1 MIVVSIG
8 LIKARILNAEL
19 MVKDLM
25 SGSLKPDKIIFC
37 VSKEPYLLDKGI
49 QPNELPKINNPKVEF
64 KYVENFGP
72 LRRISP
78 IVEEYYDRP
87 DTKIIIFDDDRKP
100 AIDTL
105 QKLVAFSNKYP
116 NIAVA
121 AAGNVWGGNK
131 QEYIN
136 NGVIYEHRHKHINGI
151 VLGWAI
157 KKHIEVHV
165 ANPGVGLLVKPKF
178 FSKDFFKWKEY
189 YDDEYYGISMTD
201 QTFINYSMAK
211 NGIRRF
217 VIPLN
222 YVSEYNSYGVG
233 LVHINKCLDY
243 KIKQLKLWKDTILS
257 NKPIGIRVRIVPLK
271 DGWILDKI
279 GEYLI
284 NGIDYAVVDLDFNK
298 PYDLTYFMHYSM
310 VRPCNSKIVGAYF
323 THRANKQF
331 EEKAK
336 EVNFAVCMNERY
348 KKVIEN
354 ITDNYVIYQP
364 TDLEKFKPKLVL
376 GFSGILNSGRKGKD
390 LLDMVTKLPFVDLK
404 MTLGKGLEK
413 NMNKFYNSL
422 DYILITSTIEGGPMS
437 LTEGLACGKE
447 IITSDVGMVD
457 QFKDCKY
464 VHIYDRNK
472 PETLTNLLK
481 ELYQKKLEIRKT
493 VEKYSIKNFVDE
505 HKKLFEKLVNE
516 QIR

>member
-1 MIVVSIG
+1 MIIVTIG
-8 LIKARILNAEL
+8 LIRARIPNAEL
-19 MVKDLM
+19 IVRDFM
-25 SGSLKPDKIIFC
+25 SGSLKPYKIIFC

-49 QPNELPKINNPKVEF
+49 KPNELPKINNSIVEF

-87 DTKIIIFDDDRKP
+87 ETKIIIFDDDRKP
-100 AIDTL
+100 SVDTL

-116 NIAVA
+116 NVAVA
-121 AAGNVWGGNK
+121 SVGNVWGGNE
-131 QEYIN
+131 QELAK
-136 NGVIYEHRHKHINGI
+136 NGVIYKHRHKHINGI

-157 KKHIEVHV
+157 KKPIEVHI

-217 VIPLN
+217 VVPLN
-222 YVSEYNSYGVG
+222 YVPEYNSYGVG
-233 LVHINKCLDY
+233 LVHIDKYLNY
-243 KIKQLKLWKDTILS
+243 KIKQLKLWKDVIQN
-257 NKPIGIRVRIVPLK
+257 NKVERMRVRIVPLK
-271 DGWILDKI
+271 DGWILDKM

-284 NGIDYAVVDLDFNK
+284 KGIDYAVVDLDFNK

-310 VRPCNSKIVGAYF
+310 VRSCNSKIVGAYF
-323 THRANKQF
+323 THRMNKQF

-336 EVNFAVCMNERY
+336 EVNFAICMNERY
-348 KKVIEN
+348 KKIIEN
-354 ITDNYVIYQP
+354 ITDSYVIYQP
-364 TDLEKFKPKLVL
+364 TDLERFKPKLVL

-390 LLDMVTKLPFVDLK
+390 LLDIVAKLPFVDLK

-422 DYILITSTIEGGPMS
+422 DYVLITSTVEGGPLP
-437 LTEGLACGKE
+437 LTEGLACGRE
-447 IITSDVGMVD
+447 IITSDVGIVD
-457 QFKDCKY
+457 QFKNCEY

-472 PETLTNLLK
+472 PETLINLLK
-481 ELYQKKLEIRKT
+481 GLYQKKLEIRKT
-493 VEKYSIKNFVDE
+493 VEKYSIEKFIDE
-505 HKKLFEKLVNE
+505 HKKLFEKLINE